1 LEVKKMKKARNYRR
15 HFELARALIIL
26 SGLMLLTFGQTAA
39 AAGAQTQPSTIEKV
53 AAIVTNPSVSPIILM
68 IGIAC
73 VVIEALTAGFGI
85 IGILG
90 GSCLVLY
97 FAGHYY
103 MGMTG
108 LGAILLFIA
117 GALLM
122 VIEACI
128 PGFGVPGICGI
139 LSFMTSIILMAP
151 SVQAGV
157 QSILIAL
164 AGSVALIAVGLRFL
178 GRSKY
183 WDRLALTQSLGKEE
197 GYISQ
202 KEDYSAYIG
211 RKGKTLTPLRPA
223 GIMALD
229 DGKRLDVVSEG
240 GFVEKGAAVI
250 ITATDGPK
258 ILASR
263 DAE

>member
-1 LEVKKMKKARNYRR
+1 MIKMRNLRWYIKPARVCLFLMVLMMFPFGRI
-15 HFELARALIIL
+15 AL
-26 SGLMLLTFGQTAA
+26 
-39 AAGAQTQPSTIEKV
+39 AAGADAQMTTMERLAV
-53 AAIVTNPSVSPIILM
+53 FVTNPSVAPIILM

-85 IGILG
+85 AGVLG
-90 GSCLVLY
+90 GSCLVVY

-103 MGMTG
+103 AGLTG
-108 LGAILLFIA
+108 WGAILLFIA
-117 GALLM
+117 GVLLM

-128 PGFGVPGICGI
+128 PGFGVPGVCGI
-139 LSFMTSIILMAP
+139 LSFITSIILMAP
-151 SVQAGV
+151 SVQTGV

-164 AGSVALIAVGLRFL
+164 VGSVVLIAIALRFL

-183 WDRLALTQSLGKEE
+183 WDKLSLSQSLGKEE

-211 RKGKTLTPLRPA
+211 RKGRTLTALRPA
-223 GIMALD
+223 GIMVLD
-229 DGKRLDVVSEG
+229 DGKRLDVVSDGE
-240 GFVEKGAAVI
+240 FIEKDRAVI
-250 ITATDGPK
+250 ITAADGPK

-263 DAE
+263 DTEA